1 VLLAERIV
9 AIAAMVVAL
18 RALWLGAGL
27 TSRSYAFE
35 QLISSQ
41 ILASLGLVLCDVV
54 WLLRLF

>member
-1 VLLAERIV
+1 
-9 AIAAMVVAL
+9 MVVAL